1 VRALQVK
8 NARGEW
14 VDAPPIEGAFVCNIG
29 DMLELYTNGVC
40 RSTTHR
46 VLMPSAEEAADGRTS
61 VPFFFEPNFD
71 AIVSPLAA
79 FGDVHEKYA
88 TPVKYGEHL
97 RRKIEANFETDRVT
111 MRARES

>member
-1 VRALQVK
+1 
-8 NARGEW
+8 
-14 VDAPPIEGAFVCNIG
+14 
-29 DMLELYTNGVC
+29 
-40 RSTTHR
+40 
-46 VLMPSAEEAADGRTS
+46 MPSAEEAADGRIS